1 MASAGAGAAQPPGE
15 DGPHDRAPEL
25 QDALNRFIYHPLARR
40 LARALRPTGIS
51 PNAVSVIG
59 TFLIWAAA
67 WAYVT
72 MSWPQGALVGVLL
85 HAGWHVADGADGTL
99 ARLRHMSS
107 PTGELVDGVC
117 DYAGH
122 VPLYFAFGFLLDD
135 SLGGWA
141 WLLTALAGA
150 SHIAQTNH
158 AESQRRN
165 YLWRAYGVP
174 WLVHAQAGGDE
185 VFAQRNWFSRGF
197 GWMARDYLRL
207 ANKMVPAGGPIDA
220 ALAEAA
226 GDPRR
231 IRRIRALARRMS
243 RPSLRFQKAL
253 GANPKTVLIGLS
265 MALGSPLWFFLAEI
279 LLLNL
284 LLLWSVR
291 HHNAV
296 SRRLA
301 AALTRRRGP

>member
-1 MASAGAGAAQPPGE
+1 MTAAEAGGAS
-15 DGPHDRAPEL
+15 EL
-25 QDALNRFIYHPLARR
+25 QDGLNRFVYHPLARR
-40 LARALRPTGIS
+40 LAWALLPTRVS
-51 PNAVSVIG
+51 PNAVSVAG
-59 TFLIWAAA
+59 TLLIWAAA

-72 MSWPQGALVGVLL
+72 MRWPQGALLGFLL
-85 HAGWHVADGADGTL
+85 HAGWHVLDGADGTL

-141 WLLTALAGA
+141 WVLAVAAGA

-185 VFAQRNWFSRGF
+185 VFAQRSWFSRGF

-220 ALAEAA
+220 ALTEAA
-226 GDPRR
+226 GDPERLRR
-231 IRRIRALARRMS
+231 IRHLARRMS

-253 GANPKTVLIGLS
+253 GSNPKTLLIGAS

-291 HHNAV
+291 HHNTV

-301 AALTRRRGP
+301 AALTRQRGP